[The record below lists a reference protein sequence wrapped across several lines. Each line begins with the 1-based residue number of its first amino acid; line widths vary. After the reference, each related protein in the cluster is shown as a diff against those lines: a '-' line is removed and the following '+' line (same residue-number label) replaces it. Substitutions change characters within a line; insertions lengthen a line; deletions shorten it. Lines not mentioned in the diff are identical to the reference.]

1 MPTTNKQK
9 IITLF
14 RQREQTP
21 EARQGEEISVSD
33 IHSLLFQIDLSN
45 LRNTPFNFR
54 GGGGIKDN
62 LEIWKLITSD
72 DWILDTVQGYK
83 IEFESHPAQQHP
95 QNKIKF
101 SSEEQVLLDKEIQKL

>member
-1 MPTTNKQK
+1 M
-9 IITLF
+9 
-14 RQREQTP
+14 
-21 EARQGEEISVSD
+21 
-33 IHSLLFQIDLSN
+33 SN
-45 LRNTPFNFR
+45 LRNTQFNFR